1 MRLVASH
8 SSRGVRTGMSIS
20 CPPIA
25 SCSSRMIWTTF
36 WCTRQPSGRNVQ
48 TPALD
53 LPDVAAA
60 HEQLVRDRLGVGR
73 SLAQGRDEQL

>member
-1 MRLVASH
+1 
-8 SSRGVRTGMSIS
+8 MSIS

-25 SCSSRMIWTTF
+25 SISSRMIWTTF

-53 LPDVAAA
+53 LPDEAAA
-60 HEQLVRDRLGVGR
+60 DEQLVRDRLGVGR
-73 SLAQGRDEQL
+73 SLAQGREEEL